1 MRSIRDRY
9 NLSPRPPLRK
19 PPTRANVEPQTTAK
33 RPPAWIL
40 HFIQYMFVGAVS
52 AAVDLTVFQ
61 AIREFVEIGG
71 RITVFGHMFEAE
83 YTVAKVCSFAVGT
96 TINFFLCV
104 LFVFN
109 LRGRSLAT
117 ASWRKLISGVLA
129 LAVNL
134 AVLITLVEAVHLGD
148 ISNLPVIPFDGIFLA
163 NAFAIGIGFLVN
175 FVLTKYYAFGDY

>member
-1 MRSIRDRY
+1 MKATVESQPANRP
-9 NLSPRPPLRK
+9 SP
-19 PPTRANVEPQTTAK
+19 
-33 RPPAWIL
+33 WML

-52 AAVDLTVFQ
+52 AAVDLSVFQ

-71 RITVFGHMFEAE
+71 HITVFGHGFEAE
-83 YTVAKVCSFAVGT
+83 YTVAKICSFAIGT

-117 ASWRKLISGVLA
+117 ASWRKLVSGIVA

-134 AVLITLVEAVHLGD
+134 AVLITLVEAVHLGE
-148 ISNLPVIPFDGIFLA
+148 ISDLPVIPFDGVFLA